1 MVLDGIILQMKSF
14 MFGIFWIGYGL
25 WMAIR
30 AGLIPEML
38 RYWLEKIMWWM

>member
-1 MVLDGIILQMKSF
+1 MFDKILFQTKSF

-38 RYWLEKIMWWM
+38 KYWLEKIFGWM